1 MAVPTARRRPSR
13 PASAEMNTMAHS
25 GRIGTYRVLRHM
37 AKPSVPTGYFGESE
51 VGMPT
56 AKTRKATTTKSGTP
70 TAKAAKSGTG
80 SQKRQGGAE
89 EHHPRDLTVTIP
101 VGKAAEK
108 VTQLVSAPVGA
119 ARKAV
124 PAKGGLPM
132 YAGLGALGIAGVLQW
147 PVAAGIGV
155 GYAVLRR
162 TGMLDDPP
170 EQAKTA

>member
-1 MAVPTARRRPSR
+1 
-13 PASAEMNTMAHS
+13 
-25 GRIGTYRVLRHM
+25 
-37 AKPSVPTGYFGESE
+37 
-51 VGMPT
+51 MPT

-70 TAKAAKSGTG
+70 TTKAAKSGTG
-80 SQKRQGGAE
+80 PQKRQE
-89 EHHPRDLTVTIP
+89 QEHHPGDLTVTIP
-101 VGKAAEK
+101 VGQAAEK
-108 VTQLVSAPVGA
+108 VGQLVSAPIGA
-119 ARKAV
+119 ARRAL

-170 EQAKTA
+170 ARAEEA

>member
-1 MAVPTARRRPSR
+1 M
-13 PASAEMNTMAHS
+13 
-25 GRIGTYRVLRHM
+25 
-37 AKPSVPTGYFGESE
+37 
-51 VGMPT
+51 
-56 AKTRKATTTKSGTP
+56 
-70 TAKAAKSGTG
+70 
-80 SQKRQGGAE
+80 
-89 EHHPRDLTVTIP
+89 TIP